1 METLMIFMAILLIA
15 IVAEPLAE
23 KLRVPFTALLA
34 LIGFIGSEL
43 LLAIGIDTGLRW
55 ETFNNLILHVFV
67 PILVFESAFNMKA
80 RILLKNIFPVLFLAI
95 PAMLFAAAVTGA
107 SIYYAIGH
115 PVGFPWVTAL
125 ICGVILSATDP
136 VAVVALFKKLGAP
149 DRLTVLLEGESLFND
164 ATAIVLF
171 SVLTA
176 IALQPNQSISVTA
189 VTSTFIINF
198 CGGMLVGS
206 ACAALSNSLY
216 HYLKSSIV
224 RAVITVICACTAFYV
239 AEVVLH
245 LSGIM
250 AVLLAGLLMGEN
262 HRNNATST
270 ESFTAKLWDFFAYCS
285 NALLFILAG
294 VTITWKMFESHWLA
308 MAIGICAAIFARS
321 MVIYGL
327 LPISTGLFRAS
338 RIPHSY
344 RPVML
349 WGGLRGAVSL
359 ALALSIPVA
368 VEGWYSA
375 QSITYGVVLFTL
387 FVQTPFMPSLVK
399 KAAGDH

>member
-1 METLMIFMAILLIA
+1 
-15 IVAEPLAE
+15 
-23 KLRVPFTALLA
+23 
-34 LIGFIGSEL
+34 
-43 LLAIGIDTGLRW
+43 
-55 ETFNNLILHVFV
+55 
-67 PILVFESAFNMKA
+67 
-80 RILLKNIFPVLFLAI
+80 
-95 PAMLFAAAVTGA
+95 
-107 SIYYAIGH
+107 
-115 PVGFPWVTAL
+115 
-125 ICGVILSATDP
+125 
-136 VAVVALFKKLGAP
+136 
-149 DRLTVLLEGESLFND
+149 
-164 ATAIVLF
+164 
-171 SVLTA
+171 
-176 IALQPNQSISVTA
+176 
-189 VTSTFIINF
+189 
-198 CGGMLVGS
+198 
-206 ACAALSNSLY
+206 
-216 HYLKSSIV
+216 LKSSIV